1 MSPYPT
7 DHAGLEILSFDRCLA
22 LLATVPVGRVGFL
35 ADGEIV
41 VLPVNY
47 LMDGPD
53 PVSGRPADQSYPRP
67 KATTWWRSR
76 PITTTSGPSWDG
88 ASW

>member
-1 MSPYPT
+1 MSRYPT
-7 DHAGLEILSFDRCLA
+7 DHAGLEILSFDRCLE
-22 LLATVPVGRVGFL
+22 LLATIPVGRVGFV

-53 PVSGRPADQSYPRP
+53 PVSGRPADRSYPRP
-67 KATTWWRSR
+67 KTTTWWRSR
-76 PITTTSGPSWDG
+76 PITTTSRPSWDG
-88 ASW
+88 ASC

>member
-7 DHAGLEILSFDRCLA
+7 DHAGLEILSFDRCLE

-47 LMDGPD
+47 LMDGVPLGNS
-53 PVSGRPADQSYPRP
+53 VSWCELGFCCGIGSVAGIISGCCCRSYI
-67 KATTWWRSR
+67 TW
-76 PITTTSGPSWDG
+76 
-88 ASW
+88 